1 MRDRPLDEMDLK
13 MQESRALVTGCYLAL
28 GILAFFTGTL
38 PGEPV
43 QLLAALAVMPASAL
57 ASLWLLGRRGSA
69 RLRLTSAA
77 VTAFG
82 LVLDGLLAT
91 WVIYWTGGVES
102 PCLPFYLTAVLAA
115 SFRFGPK
122 GTALASLQAGAG
134 WILVAILDPGNH
146 ARDSSWG
153 LLALRIVI
161 PFAAAGFAIRALH
174 RQQDRYRREKTTRRQ
189 LERAHRELEKAYT
202 DLEEAQDR
210 LLHAEKLA
218 TIGRLVANVA
228 HEINNPIS
236 FVYGN
241 LVHLHAYVGRLKEIL
256 FFDDALPLSPQDR
269 SRREALKESLE
280 YTYLLEDL
288 DRAIEGSR
296 KGAERIR
303 KIVEALLKGA
313 RPGRN
318 RFHRVD
324 LVEIV
329 ENVLRER
336 EGSAAFRLRIVR
348 EYAVAS
354 AAVEGDPDELS
365 RLFENL
371 LDNAAHASGPAG
383 TIRVRISTG
392 NRGPC
397 GSRLLLVEVED
408 DGTGIPPEN
417 LNRVFEPFF
426 TTKEVGKG
434 TGLGLSIAYSIARR
448 HGGQIELANRAEGG
462 AVARVSLP
470 APSQPEESVLSF
482 SFCG

>member
-1 MRDRPLDEMDLK
+1 

-28 GILAFFTGTL
+28 GLLAFFTSTL
-38 PGEPV
+38 PGEPL
-43 QLLAALAVMPASAL
+43 QLLAALAGMPASAL
-57 ASLWLLGRRGSA
+57 ASVWLLRKSGLARRNSA
-69 RLRLTSAA
+69 L
-77 VTAFG
+77 VTASG
-82 LVLDGLLAT
+82 LVLDGLVAT

-122 GTALASLQAGAG
+122 GTAASSLQAAAG
-134 WILVAILDPGNH
+134 WVLVASIHPGTAASH
-146 ARDSSWG
+146 ASWG
-153 LLALRIVI
+153 LLTLRIVI

-174 RQQDRYRREKTTRRQ
+174 RQQDRYRKERAVRRE
-189 LERAHRELEKAYT
+189 LERAHEELAKAYKN
-202 DLEEAQDR
+202 LGEAQDR

-241 LVHLHAYVGRLKEIL
+241 LVHLESYVRRLKEL
-256 FFDDALPLSPQDR
+256 LSFDDALPLSPQDR
-269 SRREALKESLE
+269 CRREALKESLE
-280 YTYLLEDL
+280 YAYVTEDL

-303 KIVEALLKGA
+303 RIVEALLKGA

-318 RFHRVD
+318 TIRRVD

-329 ENVLRER
+329 ETALREI
-336 EGSAAFRLRIVR
+336 ENTAAIRPRIVR
-348 EYAVAS
+348 EYALAS
-354 AAVEGDPDELS
+354 ASIEGDPDELS
-365 RLFENL
+365 QLVENL

-383 TIRVRISTG
+383 TIRVRISRDHT
-392 NRGPC
+392 RPD
-397 GSRLLLVEVED
+397 GSTHLLVEVED
-408 DGTGIPPEN
+408 DGPGIPPEN
-417 LNRVFEPFF
+417 LSRVFEPFF
-426 TTKEVGKG
+426 TTKEAGRG

-448 HGGQIELANRAEGG
+448 HGGQIELVNKVSQG

-470 APSQPEESVLSF
+470 MSVF
-482 SFCG
+482 RP